1 MTRRCDVDLL
11 PTVKLGAYDVT
22 RLIVGGNP
30 IRGYSHFSR
39 ELDDQMRAWHT
50 PENTVATLLHA
61 ERCGVNTM
69 QSRGDE
75 IIFNIVRKY
84 REAGGTMQW
93 ICQTASEY
101 PDPFENVRQIAALE
115 PIGIYLHGSKSDK
128 LWQAGEFDTARDLL
142 DAVRDTG
149 CLVGVASHIPEV
161 LRYVEDQCWDVDFY
175 MSCVYNIEK
184 VARTSMLAGGKRVA
198 EPFDDEDRH
207 VMCKFINA
215 TDKPCIAFKILAAG
229 RKCSSP
235 QSVREAFEFAFAN
248 IKATDMVDVGVLQ
261 KHQDQ
266 IGMNARIVREVLAGQ

>member
-1 MTRRCDVDLL
+1 MTRLDAPDLL
-11 PTVKLGAYDVT
+11 PTVKLGPYDVT
-22 RLIVGGNP
+22 RLIIGGNP
-30 IRGYSHFSR
+30 MRGYSHFSR
-39 ELDDQMRAWHT
+39 ELDEEMRTWHT

-75 IIFNIVRKY
+75 IIFNVVRKY

-101 PDPFENVRQIAALE
+101 PDPFENIRQIAELN

-128 LWQAGEFDTARDLL
+128 LWQAGEFDTARDHLK
-142 DAVRDTG
+142 AIRDTG
-149 CLVGVASHIPEV
+149 RLVGLAAHPPEIP
-161 LRYVEDQCWDVDFY
+161 RYVEDQGWDVDFY
-175 MSCVYNIEK
+175 MSCFYNIRK
-184 VARTSMLAGGKRVA
+184 VRRTSILAGGKPVE

-207 VMCKFINA
+207 VACKFVTD
-215 TDKPCIAFKILAAG
+215 TDKPCIAFKILAAS

-235 QSVREAFEFAFAN
+235 ASVREAFEFAFAN
-248 IKATDMVDVGVLQ
+248 IKATDMVDVGVFQ

-266 IGMNARIVREVLAGQ
+266 IGMNARIVRDVLAGQ